1 MKNILALAACVCA
14 LAVSAYGQGT
24 LNFNNRVTSAGLDSP
39 VFDVGGA
46 AKLAEGFAQ
55 LVVNGTPV
63 GDATAMRTG
72 SAAGYFS
79 GGTANI
85 ASVAPGATA
94 SIQVRAWKGGATFE
108 TATAT
113 GISEAINVTLGGAG
127 SPPSLPA
134 NLVGLKSF
142 SLVPEPS
149 TIALGLI
156 GAAALMLRRRS

>member
-39 VFDVGGA
+39 VFDVGGTT
-46 AKLAEGFAQ
+46 KLSEGFAQ
-55 LVVNGTPV
+55 LVVNGTAV
-63 GDATAMRTG
+63 GDPTAMKTAA
-72 SAAGYFS
+72 AAGYFG
-79 GGTANI
+79 GGTATI

-94 SIQVRAWKGGATFE
+94 SIQVRAWKGAATFDAAV
-108 TATAT
+108 TKGT
-113 GISEAINVTLGGAG
+113 SEAFNVTLGGAG

-134 NLVGLKSF
+134 NLIGLKSF